1 MRDPKLLNS
10 KALEAKVEAEMRPS
24 ALSIPMQPSTLATSA
39 PRTKDAAGVPGA
51 LALGRGL
58 ARGLVTLL
66 LLDPIGFRV

>member
-1 MRDPKLLNS
+1 
-10 KALEAKVEAEMRPS
+10 
-24 ALSIPMQPSTLATSA
+24 MQPSTLATSA

-58 ARGLVTLL
+58 ARGLVMLL